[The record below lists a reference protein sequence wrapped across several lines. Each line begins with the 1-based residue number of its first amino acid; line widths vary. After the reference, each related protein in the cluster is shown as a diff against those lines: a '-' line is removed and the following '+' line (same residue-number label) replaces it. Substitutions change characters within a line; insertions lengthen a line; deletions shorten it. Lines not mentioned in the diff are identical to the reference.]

1 MWIQWHVLTTVPL
14 APRSIEEFRGIVR
27 DEVLDQLVS
36 DARPLAGARVLHVNA
51 TAYGG
56 GVAEILSWL
65 VPLKRDLGF
74 EVDWKV
80 VTGTDAFFGVTK
92 AMHNALQGK
101 QHSWTPEEVS
111 TWVEQNRLNTIAW
124 EPYDFV
130 VIHDPQ
136 PAPILGLL
144 KESGPVAGH
153 WLWRCHIDLTDAQ
166 PEAWDI
172 LCPWVEHYGA
182 TIWTMPQYVRKGAP
196 TSNLFVVP
204 PAIDPNS
211 PKNVALPEEEVARV
225 YARFGV
231 DRTRPVMLQVSRF
244 DPWKDPLGVIDAY
257 RVARRTHPQLQ
268 LVLVGSMADDD
279 PEGWEWLGLVKNHA
293 GEDPGITILSN
304 LDGVG
309 NVEVNA
315 FQRGATVVVQKSVR
329 EGFGLVVTEALWK
342 AKPVVGGDTGGITLQ
357 VLDGETGYLVKT
369 VRECGERVA
378 ELLDDEG
385 LRDRMGQA
393 GREHV
398 REHFLLT
405 RYLGDYVRMMRH
417 LAGMPLGAS

>member
-1 MWIQWHVLTTVPL
+1 MLTTVPL

-27 DEVLDQLVS
+27 DEVLDELVADS
-36 DARPLAGARVLHVNA
+36 KPLAGARVLHVNA

-74 EVDWKV
+74 TVDWKV
-80 VTGTDAFFGVTK
+80 LTGTDAFFTVTK

-101 QHSWTPEEVS
+101 EHRWTADEVA
-111 TWVEQNRLNTIAW
+111 TWVDQNRLHTRAW
-124 EPYDFV
+124 EAYDFV

-144 KESGPVAGH
+144 KEAGEATGR

-172 LCPWVEHYGA
+172 LRPWVEPYDA
-182 TIWTMPQYVRKGAP
+182 TIWTMPQYVREGAP
-196 TSNLFVVP
+196 TSSLFIVP

-211 PKNVALPEEEVARV
+211 PKNSDLPQEEIDRV
-225 YARFGV
+225 LARFGV
-231 DRTRPVMLQVSRF
+231 DRARPMMLQVSRF

-257 RVARRTHPQLQ
+257 RVAKRTHPQLQ

-279 PEGWEWLGLVKNHA
+279 PEGWEWLGLVKGHA
-293 GEDPGITILSN
+293 GDDPDITILSN

-329 EGFGLVVTEALWK
+329 EGFGLVVTEGLWK
-342 AKPVVGGDTGGITLQ
+342 GKPVVGGDTGGITLQ
-357 VLDGETGYLVKT
+357 VLDGETGYLVRT

-378 ELLDDEG
+378 ELLDDDG
-385 LRDRMGQA
+385 LRNRMGQA

-405 RYLGDYVRMMRH
+405 RYLGDYVRMIRH
-417 LAGMPLGAS
+417 LAGMSPGAK